1 VTAPDPAPGAAA
13 VAPAGLRPELAEAFA
28 ALDSA
33 GLRWVMIRGA
43 LDRPGG
49 DVDVLVPPAQLDRAQ
64 QALESAGFLRRRA
77 PEHEPH
83 RLHLRRA
90 ADGWFVLDL
99 LAVVES
105 AGGRS
110 RTLPVLDLLLDRAVR
125 DGEGVSRLRD
135 DDRDWLA
142 LVRAVHRGPA
152 SLTGAPALDSPL
164 VPGIDSVLGQ
174 GAAAAGAAAA
184 GRALAGDDA
193 PLRALLDQ
201 WRPVLKPVPGAAPAR
216 ARKLR
221 EALDWRAPGRRG
233 VSVAVLGPDGAGKST
248 LVEGLRDSV
257 PMAVSIRYLGVFRQD
272 PHEPLWKRVPGVGLG
287 VKLVTL
293 RWRSTKGAVDVRRG
307 RLLLYDRHVVDAL
320 LRPGKPTARARISYT
335 LLEHSCPAP
344 DLFVVLDAPGEV
356 MFARKGEHTVELLEE
371 RRQRYLEL
379 QGRYPNVAVVDAT
392 QDAGSVRRDVEDLV
406 WRTWSR

>member
-1 VTAPDPAPGAAA
+1 MTAPDLGTGDAA
-13 VAPAGLRPELAEAFA
+13 VSRPLLRPELAAVFA
-28 ALDSA
+28 ALDASGA
-33 GLRWVMIRGA
+33 RWVMYRGA

-49 DVDVLVPPAQLDRAQ
+49 DVDVLVAPDDLDRAQ
-64 QALESAGFLRRRA
+64 AAIESAGFLRRRA

-83 RLHLRRA
+83 RLLLRRA
-90 ADGWFVLDL
+90 DDGWFVVDL
-99 LAVVES
+99 LAVVEA

-110 RTLPVLDLLLDRAVR
+110 RTLPVLELLLDRAVPDD
-125 DGEGVSRLRD
+125 DGVQRLRD

-152 SLTGAPALDSPL
+152 SLTGVPPLDSPL
-164 VPGIDSVLGQ
+164 VPAIDSVLGA
-174 GAAAAGAAAA
+174 GSAAAGAAAA
-184 GRALAGDDA
+184 EKALGGDDA
-193 PLRALLDQ
+193 PLRALLDA
-201 WRPVLKPVPGAAPAR
+201 WRPLLKPVAGGPAAK
-216 ARKLR
+216 ARKVR
-221 EALDWRAPGRRG
+221 EALDWGAPGRRG

-287 VKLVTL
+287 AKLVTL

-392 QDAGSVRRDVEDLV
+392 QDADAVRRDVEDLV